1 MILILKRNTCTV
13 VFIEREG
20 EREITTTENNFRKLM
35 GEGKEMRQYKL
46 CTTGAAAK
54 R

>member
-13 VFIEREG
+13 VFIQR